1 MNDWLDYQGSGSSRA
16 YIAHYGVKGMKWDP
30 SKLFGKPQE
39 TDKQKVEQ
47 IKANDK
53 LVSALYEQYNKYGE
67 EYGEANM
74 NYKELNNILIPKQ
87 QQKIADAKDM
97 LKELETKYSNLSKS
111 NPLEATQR
119 YSRNIWAQKKN
130 IQELESG
137 LEQLKK
143 TQMDYKRKMEIA
155 SVKADNVHKKI
166 TEAEVDS
173 TAISRSRRIK
183 QSYSGTS
190 ADEFIEH
197 AAKGRVRFR
206 DSINDTIG
214 KVMDK
219 VTDADHKAS
228 DAKNKQREADER
240 LEKAQVERTAKE
252 IRDAADKLYGDAADV
267 RKEASDYRAKLDN
280 TWTSLVNRQDRAKDP
295 RALAQIDSAR
305 RNISNDILRTYDK
318 LSSEIME
325 LYQER
330 DRIQN
335 WYNNFVYSYP
345 SGYVTTV
352 PRLLQDSKKYLDEA
366 SETNNAVILNR
377 EKRIWN

>member
-16 YIAHYGVKGMKWDP
+16 YLGHSLDSVA
-30 SKLFGKPQE
+30 
-39 TDKQKVEQ
+39 
-47 IKANDK
+47 DK
-53 LVSALYEQYNKYGE
+53 LTPKSEKQYLADKRLVDAYAVKAKKLKSEYKSLESNYNKYVE
-67 EYGEANM
+67 LY
-74 NYKELNNILIPKQ
+74 NYNKDVAESQESKRAELAKSGHTLKATQFFEKNVHRYK
-87 QQKIADAKDM
+87 KDASDAK
-97 LKELETKYSNLSKS
+97 S
-111 NPLEATQR
+111 EADSCLAQMKA
-119 YSRNIWAQKKN
+119 NIDAQKKLQADVN
-130 IQELESG
+130 DIDTSAYKYNLILADIMDGLKANRDFIPDELPS
-137 LEQLKK
+137 
-143 TQMDYKRKMEIA
+143 
-155 SVKADNVHKKI
+155 NV
-166 TEAEVDS
+166 S
-173 TAISRSRRIK
+173 QRIK
-183 QSYSGTS
+183 QSYFDMP
-190 ADEFIEH
+190 ADDFIEH

-228 DAKNKQREADER
+228 DARSKQREADER

-305 RNISNDILRTYDK
+305 RNISNDILRTYDQ
-318 LSSEIME
+318 LSSKIIE
-325 LYQER
+325 LYRER
-330 DRIQN
+330 DKIQN

-366 SETNNAVILNR
+366 SESSHSIILNR